1 MASLKA
7 DRVLPCT
14 TGLICQAHPGH
25 PTPKQIV
32 RALERIA
39 GEVAPALG
47 WRPAS
52 EEQP

>member
-7 DRVLPCT
+7 DRVLPYAT
-14 TGLICQAHPGH
+14 ELICHVHPGH

-39 GEVAPALG
+39 VEVVPSLG
-47 WRPAS
+47 WRPSS